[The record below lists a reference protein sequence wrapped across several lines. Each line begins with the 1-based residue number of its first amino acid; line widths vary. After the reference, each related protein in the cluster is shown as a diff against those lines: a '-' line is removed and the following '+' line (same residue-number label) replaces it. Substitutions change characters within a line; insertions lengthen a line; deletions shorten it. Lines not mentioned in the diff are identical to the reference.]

1 MHFTGV
7 DGSLPQK
14 ADLQLLTPMDASFF
28 SSAVNL
34 ETCIELV
41 NKVQQ
46 CKANLNSRENK
57 MMAQFQDVLSL
68 IQSANSFKAHM
79 LLPTKSMVKKIEIH
93 SQRQQCN

>member
-1 MHFTGV
+1 
-7 DGSLPQK
+7 
-14 ADLQLLTPMDASFF
+14 
-28 SSAVNL
+28 
-34 ETCIELV
+34 
-41 NKVQQ
+41 
-46 CKANLNSRENK
+46 